1 MKSRRLMLVP
11 WLGCLVWPFIVTVP
25 LVLTVFPGHGYGLTY
40 EELFPKSWYHYDG
53 QNPKPLGLCLGIFAV
68 AVGQVFVLLYFYLHR
83 YAFLGSITS
92 IQTKGAPQYEWSEG
106 LLTHLAQPE
115 GFVLLGLYLSVT
127 WMFHLMP
134 RSYYS
139 FQGTIQW
146 PETIACLI
154 IQDGLQ
160 FGMHRLEHIVSPWF
174 YRMSHKPHH
183 KFTNPRLFDAFNGSM
198 TDTICMILIPLYCT
212 AMIVRTANVWTYM
225 AFGSL
230 YANWLTMIHSEY
242 AFPWDRLFRT
252 FGLGTPGDHHVHHKF
267 FKFNYGHLFMWFDQ
281 IAGTYKDPQ
290 DFAKGAFNPNVWIWG
305 WEWDEVLYVCASLW
319 CNTTTSR

>member
-1 MKSRRLMLVP
+1 METDKHNHNPNNERTRKKSMPTQSESPILLP
-11 WLGCLVWPFIVTVP
+11 WLGCLVWPLIVTVP
-25 LVLTVFPGHGYGLTY
+25 LVLTAIPGPGSGLTY
-40 EELFPKSWYHYDG
+40 AELFPKSWYHYDG
-53 QNPKPLGLCLGIFAV
+53 LNPKPLGLCLGILAV
-68 AVGQVFVLLYFYLHR
+68 AVGQAFVLLYFYLHKHG
-83 YAFLGSITS
+83 FLGSLTA
-92 IQTKGAPQYEWSEG
+92 IQAKGAPQYEWSEG
-106 LLTHLAQPE
+106 ILTHLGQPE
-115 GFVLLGLYLSVT
+115 GFVLLGLYLSIT

-146 PETIACLI
+146 PETMACLI
-154 IQDGLQ
+154 LQDFFQ
-160 FGMHRLEHIVSPWF
+160 FGMHRLEHVVSPWF

-212 AMIVRTANVWTYM
+212 AMIVRNANVWTYM

-242 AFPWDRLFRT
+242 AFPWDGLFR
-252 FGLGTPGDHHVHHKF
+252 FLGLGTPGDHHVHHKF

-281 IAGTYKDPQ
+281 LFGSYKGPQ
-290 DFAKGAFNPNVWIWG
+290 HFARGAFNKHV
-305 WEWDEVLYVCASLW
+305 
-319 CNTTTSR
+319 